1 MSTSAEQIGAL
12 NEPVERRFYP
22 RIAPGAPIYIAS
34 GEENQGVLLNV
45 SENGLLVSTPI
56 ALKLNLVSRISV
68 PLNGLPNAIQVHAR
82 VIWTSESTK
91 RAGIQML
98 DLSEHDREQIRKWG
112 ALESAQSLQQEVNRS
127 RVAPEAPVTPPAPM
141 PTVQSSMEAC
151 LLAPLIT
158 PTLPARVARKRSTSA
173 LADTLWG
180 LLIGTLCFGAVF
192 FFRDVALRSPSTGS
206 PGNPGGI
213 VAMPTMQDNPV
224 SPTQTPDSSAS
235 RVSENGISSH
245 RPSPASATP
254 RKPPADIPAAKAPR
268 EKTNADPADSASAAS
283 SSAPLHA
290 ARSQSDTRQTDSDSP
305 VKQTRETT
313 LLPDSSRPVAP
324 EPEAVARNDESAA
337 SSSTTAETQPV
348 FRHDT
353 AGSLASGNT
362 VPNLPPQLPA
372 KAPVLNP
379 GRANATSAGTQPGI
393 AASPSIASTRSPS
406 LTTNGALHGVRIS
419 NAPVIQMDAPQSS
432 ILEVRSPTGFH
443 SSVLELPNER
453 VLESPSVTMRIQRS
467 ILLPPTRPWWPF
479 NRNKKVVVGELLSR
493 VDPQVPHV
501 QIGSGSSV
509 RVKATVARDGHVERV
524 QPVNGPATLVPSV
537 VRAIREWRYQPTLAD
552 DKPVETECYIE
563 VQFHAPARTAKQLW
577 KPVQAERR

>member
-1 MSTSAEQIGAL
+1 
-12 NEPVERRFYP
+12 
-22 RIAPGAPIYIAS
+22 
-34 GEENQGVLLNV
+34 
-45 SENGLLVSTPI
+45 
-56 ALKLNLVSRISV
+56 
-68 PLNGLPNAIQVHAR
+68 
-82 VIWTSESTK
+82 
-91 RAGIQML
+91 ML

-112 ALESAQSLQQEVNRS
+112 ALESAQSSQQEVNRPC
-127 RVAPEAPVTPPAPM
+127 VAAEAPVTPPAPM
-141 PTVQSSMEAC
+141 PT
-151 LLAPLIT
+151 
-158 PTLPARVARKRSTSA
+158 LPGRVARKRSASA

-192 FFRDVALRSPSTGS
+192 FFRDVSPRSLSTGS
-206 PGNPGGI
+206 PGNPSGS
-213 VAMPTMQDNPV
+213 VAVPTMQDNPV
-224 SPTQTPDSSAS
+224 SPPQTPDSSAS
-235 RVSENGISSH
+235 RVSEKGISGH
-245 RPSPASATP
+245 RSSPASATP
-254 RKPPADIPAAKAPR
+254 RKPPADIPTAKAPV
-268 EKTNADPADSASAAS
+268 EKTNADPADSTSATS
-283 SSAPLHA
+283 SSARAGA
-290 ARSQSDTRQTDSDSP
+290 ARSQSDTRQTDSASP
-305 VKQTRETT
+305 VKQMREITP
-313 LLPDSSRPVAP
+313 LPDLSRPVAS
-324 EPEAVARNDESAA
+324 ETEAVARNDESAA

-348 FRHDT
+348 FRQDAS
-353 AGSLASGNT
+353 AGSPASGNT

-379 GRANATSAGTQPGI
+379 GRANATSAGTQPAI

-406 LTTNGALHGVRIS
+406 LTTNGAFHGVRIS
-419 NAPVIQMDAPQSS
+419 DAPVIQMDAPQSS
-432 ILEVRSPTGFH
+432 ILEVRSPTGFR
-443 SSVLELPNER
+443 SSVLELPSER

-467 ILLPPTRPWWPF
+467 ILLPPTRLWWPF

-577 KPVQAERR
+577 KPAQAKR